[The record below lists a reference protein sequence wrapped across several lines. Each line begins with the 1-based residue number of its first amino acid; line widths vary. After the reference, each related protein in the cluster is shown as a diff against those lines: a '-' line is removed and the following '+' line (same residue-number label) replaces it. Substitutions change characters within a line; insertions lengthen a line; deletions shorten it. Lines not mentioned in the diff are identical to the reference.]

1 MFELHC
7 VDGSDTNRCVLVF
20 FGVFFMLT
28 VEGYIFT
35 ISDVLLKE
43 VSVSHVSV
51 VASVF
56 PGL

>member
-1 MFELHC
+1 MGLTLTDVFWF
-7 VDGSDTNRCVLVF
+7 F
-20 FGVFFMLT
+20 FGFFFMLT